1 MKKRVLL
8 FASTYVLFTA
18 CFMLGKPLF
27 MLRYHAL
34 FADVGAGSW
43 WRVVLHGLPL
53 DLSLAGYF
61 TLIPT
66 LLLIATCWTGRSW
79 PRKAGR
85 VYFAVAG
92 ALMAAVCVVD
102 LGLYEYW
109 GFRLDATPLFYFFS
123 SPKDALAGASWALIV
138 GGLAGMALLCL
149 ALYLLFSR
157 TVLRRPLASLRAE
170 RGNGAAWRTTAA
182 LGVLGG
188 LLFIPIRGGVTVS
201 TMNVGQVYFSEN
213 MRLNHAA
220 INPLF
225 SLMESLSK
233 QKDFGKQYRFMDA
246 ARADALFRTL
256 QDPQALA
263 AAQGV
268 TRRTAPAENRTATD
282 TAGILRVERPNVV
295 IVILESF
302 SAKLMGSLGGRRDV
316 AVNLDRI
323 AADGLLFT
331 HFYANSFRTDR
342 GLVSI
347 LSGFPAQPTTSLMKY
362 PHKTQSLPSICQ
374 SLRRVDYDATYYYGG
389 DADFTN
395 MRSYLTSSGYG
406 RLVSDHDFPVGERLS
421 KWGVHDHLVLQR
433 ALADIR
439 AYRSAAPTLRV
450 VQTSSSHEPFEVPYS
465 RLSNPRLNAFAYT
478 DSCVGRF
485 VDALRRD
492 AAWDKTLVVLVAD
505 HQGAWPEHMDN
516 LSPERYEIPLIL
528 TGGALR
534 RKGRVGTYGSQ
545 ADIAATLLGA
555 MHLPHGDFRFS
566 KDLFNPESPHFAF
579 FTCPDALG
587 MVTAE
592 NCVVYDKEAGRT
604 VVDSGRAKGRNLPL
618 AQAYLQ
624 KIYDDIAAR

>member
-8 FASTYVLFTA
+8 FAATYVLFTV
-18 CFMLGKPLF
+18 CFVLGKPLF
-27 MLRYHAL
+27 MLRYHSL
-34 FADVGAGSW
+34 FAGIGWGAW
-43 WRVVLHGLPL
+43 WRVMLHGLPL
-53 DLSLAGYF
+53 DFSLAGYF
-61 TLIPT
+61 TLIPA
-66 LLLIATCWTGRSW
+66 LLLISTCWTGRSW
-79 PRKAGR
+79 PRRAAK
-85 VYFAVAG
+85 VFFAVAA
-92 ALMAAVCVVD
+92 ALMSVVCVVD

-123 SPKDALAGASWALIV
+123 SPKDALASAPWTLIV
-138 GGLAGMALLCL
+138 GGLAGMGVLGV

-157 TVLRRPLASLRAE
+157 TLLRRRLTNQRE
-170 RGNGAAWRTTAA
+170 KRGKGAAWRTTAM
-182 LGVLGG
+182 LTVLAG

-233 QKDFGKQYRFMDA
+233 QKDFGQQYRFMDA
-246 ARADALFRTL
+246 SRADALFRTL
-256 QDPQALA
+256 QDPEARA
-263 AAQGV
+263 VAQGA
-268 TRRTAPAENRTATD
+268 TNRTAPTGGEMAAD
-282 TAGILRVERPNVV
+282 TANLLRVERPNVV

-302 SAKLMGSLGGRRDV
+302 SAKLMGSLGGRKDV
-316 AVNLDRI
+316 AVNLDRL
-323 AADGLLFT
+323 AAEGLLFT

-347 LSGFPAQPTTSLMKY
+347 LSGYPAQPTTSLMKY
-362 PHKTQSLPSICQ
+362 PHKTQSIPSICQ
-374 SLRRVDYDATYYYGG
+374 SLRRVGYDATYYYGG

-439 AYRSAAPTLRV
+439 EYRSAAPTLRV
-450 VQTSSSHEPFEVPYS
+450 VQTSSSHEPFDVPYK

-485 VDALRRD
+485 VDALRAGAD
-492 AAWDKTLVVLVAD
+492 WDKTLVVLVAD

-534 RKGRVGTYGSQ
+534 RKGQVATYGSQ

-555 MHLPHGDFRFS
+555 MHLPHGDFKFS
-566 KDLFNPESPHFAF
+566 KDLFNAESPHFAF

-587 MVTAE
+587 MVTTE
-592 NCVVYDKEAGRT
+592 NCVVYDNEAGRT
-604 VVDSGRAKGRNLPL
+604 VVDSGRAPGQNLPF